1 MSGILNIQI
10 NPVLGDKEKNLETV
24 KGFVEKYSDKKPDL
38 VVLPEFFSTGID
50 DNTMINSPEDENG
63 GIVVKNL

>member
-10 NPVLGDKEKNLETV
+10 NPVLGDKAKNLETV
-24 KGFVEKYSDKKPDL
+24 QGFVEKYSDKKPDL